1 MGASYAE
8 GTESGEEGVFETIRC
23 STSSEEHGWLNFATV
38 VGQGRLVSRMPS

>member
-1 MGASYAE
+1 MGAPYAE

-38 VGQGRLVSRMPS
+38 VAQGRLVSRMPS